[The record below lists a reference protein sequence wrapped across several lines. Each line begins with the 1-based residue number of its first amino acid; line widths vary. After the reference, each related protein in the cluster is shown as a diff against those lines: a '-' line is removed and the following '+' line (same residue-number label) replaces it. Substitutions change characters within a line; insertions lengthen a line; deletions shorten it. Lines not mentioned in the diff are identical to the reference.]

1 MNEKE
6 LVSLVAA
13 SRSGDMDSY
22 ATIVRRF
29 QDMAYGYAYAIL
41 GDFHLAE
48 DVAQEAFVETYF
60 NLSRLQDAS
69 AFPGWFRQIVRYK
82 CSRFVRGKKIPT
94 TPIDK
99 AHEIQSVGPGPHEA
113 AEKQEAK
120 NTIAQAIRSLSQP
133 LREVTTLFYING
145 YSHNEI
151 SSFLDVPVNTVKS
164 RLNSSRKQLKERMIT
179 MVKETFDEHKLTDD
193 FARKVIDGVPRV
205 GFYSGG
211 KNCPESYSF
220 PSCLS
225 ACLKSM
231 EQDYGTKEI
240 TVHDSTWHLNNGYVY
255 IMGTSGEA
263 FRLFFKPGW
272 HLDNVGIIGEEFDSN
287 EFIDKAFEAV
297 GYTHK
302 IVSKDPKN
310 SKSEKI
316 LREAIV
322 KSIRDNGRPVIGFG
336 VVGPPECCIITGYD
350 DKGKV
355 LVGWSFFQAAPD
367 FSGGIDIEPSGY
379 FRKRDWFKD
388 TWGVILIGKKKKGPS
403 QSDIY
408 RKALKRAVELTRE
421 PKINLGGERHNGL
434 AAYTAWAEAITKDE
448 DFPAKDMSV
457 LRERHMSHDNMVG
470 MVAEGRWYATHF
482 LRQAA
487 EHETDMAEDLS
498 AAIECYEAE
507 HSLMWKIWGLV
518 GGIGRSDEKVKKFA
532 EPEIRRRI
540 APIILEARDKD
551 AEASDHIEKALAR

>member
-6 LVSLVAA
+6 LVSLVVA
-13 SRSGDMDSY
+13 SRAGDMDSY
-22 ATIVRRF
+22 AVIVRRF

-48 DVAQEAFVETYF
+48 DIAQEAFVEAYY
-60 NLSRLQDAS
+60 NLSRLQDAA

-82 CSRFVRGKKIPT
+82 CSRFMRGKNVATMPL
-94 TPIDK
+94 DK
-99 AHEIQSVGPGPHEA
+99 AHEIQSIGPGPHEA
-113 AEKQEAK
+113 IEKQEIK
-120 NTIAQAIRSLSQP
+120 DSIARAIRSLSQP

-145 YSHNEI
+145 YSHHEI
-151 SSFLDVPVNTVKS
+151 SGFLDVPVNTVKS
-164 RLNSSRKQLKERMIT
+164 RLNSSRKKLKERMIA
-179 MVKETFDEHKLTDD
+179 MVKETFDEHKLADD
-193 FARKVIDGVPRV
+193 FARKVIEGVPRV

-211 KNCPESYSF
+211 KNCPESYPF

-231 EQDYGTKEI
+231 GQDYGSKEI

-272 HLDNVGIIGEEFDSN
+272 HLDNVGIIGEEPDAK
-287 EFIDKAFEAV
+287 EFIDRAFEAV
-297 GYTHK
+297 GYAYRFVTR
-302 IVSKDPKN
+302 DPKKP
-310 SKSEKI
+310 KSGKL
-316 LREAIV
+316 LRESII
-322 KSIRDNGRPVIGFG
+322 KSIRDYGRPIIGFG
-336 VVGPPECCIITGYD
+336 VIGPPECSIITGYD
-350 DKGKV
+350 DKGQV
-355 LVGWSFFQAAPD
+355 LIGWSFFQSAPD
-367 FSGGIDIEPSGY
+367 FSAGVDLEPSGY
-379 FRKRDWFKD
+379 FRKRDWLKD
-388 TWGVILIGKKKKGPS
+388 TWGIIIIGEKKQAPARGE
-403 QSDIY
+403 IY
-408 RKALKRAVELTRE
+408 RKALRRAVELTRK
-421 PKINLGGERHNGL
+421 PKIHLGGERHNGL

-470 MVAEGRWYATHF
+470 MVAEGRWYASHF
-482 LRQAA
+482 LRQVA
-487 EHETDMAEDLS
+487 ENETDMAENLS
-498 AAIECYEAE
+498 AAIDCYEAE

-532 EPEIRRRI
+532 EPEIRRQI

-551 AEASDHIEKALAR
+551 AKAADYIEKVLAK